1 MVTGKNGNWCLKI
14 YFEFR
19 TISNVTKPAVDKI
32 QKSMKFRVQQNE
44 IRDTWFRK
52 ILIPKSN

>member
-14 YFEFR
+14 YFEFL
-19 TISNVTKPAVDKI
+19 TISNVTKPVVDKI

-44 IRDTWFRK
+44 MRDNWSRK
-52 ILIPKSN
+52 IKIQKST